1 MKNKIPC
8 EIIKDLLPSYIDKL
22 TSEESN
28 IVIKEHLLECE
39 SCRDVVKRMD
49 KEDEVI
55 TEEDKK
61 EIDFL
66 KKSKKKH
73 RRNIVIVIG
82 LIALLYVNMTL
93 FGFTL
98 TGEEMPYNVIHNCVI
113 DVDGTEMTISGEFLN
128 PDWRVQDVKIEEDR
142 GIVNVKVIKAYLLPF
157 TKNNFSESLVR
168 DKNTNEIPQAIQE
181 VWVGNSIAWANGV
194 QIDRDTSKLYSKRTP
209 YIGESFKVS
218 QLVDW
223 AVIMGVKDS
232 FGEYEIEL
240 QTESEPYGLKVIFE
254 HGISGVVKEDIE
266 SEFKKMAA
274 VIIGGIGNLEEV
286 TVVYHMNG
294 RQEAITIDKAEADK
308 LVGGSVKE
316 CFVSVDK
323 LQILMEQFGFLEY

>member
-8 EIIKDLLPSYIDKL
+8 EIIEDLLPSYIDKL

-28 IVIKEHLLECE
+28 TTIKEHLLECE
-39 SCRDVVKRMD
+39 NCRNILKRMD

-66 KKSKKKH
+66 KKNKKKQ

-82 LIALLYVNMTL
+82 IVALLYINLTL

-98 TGEEMPYNVIHNCVI
+98 TGEEMPYNSIHNCVI
-113 DVDGTEMTISGEFLN
+113 EVNGSEMNISGEFLN
-128 PDWRVQDVKIEEDR
+128 PDWKVQDVKIEEDR

-157 TKNNFSESLVR
+157 TKNNFSESLEREEDTSEV
-168 DKNTNEIPQAIQE
+168 PQDIQE

-194 QIDRDTSKLYSKRTP
+194 QIDKDTSKLYSKKTP
-209 YIGESFKVS
+209 YVGESFKVS
-218 QLVDW
+218 ELIDW
-223 AVIMGVKDS
+223 AIMIGMHDS
-232 FGEYEIEL
+232 IGEYEIEL
-240 QTESEPYGLKVIFE
+240 QTEYEPYGLKIIFE
-254 HGISGVVKEDIE
+254 HEIAGVDKEMLE
-266 SEFKKMAA
+266 SELKKIASL
-274 VIIGGIGNLEEV
+274 IIGGIGNLEEV
-286 TVVYHMNG
+286 TVAYFMDG
-294 RQEAITIDKAEADK
+294 GEESITIDKAEANK
-308 LVGGSVKE
+308 LASESVKE

-323 LQILMEQFGFLEY
+323 LQELLDKFGFLE